1 MSIVAVRIDERLIHG
16 QVANLWTTSLQ
27 ASRIM
32 VIDNDIIKNDIQ
44 KTALKL
50 AKPSGVNL
58 SILGT
63 AKASANIKAG
73 KYDSQRVFI
82 VVKRPEILEE
92 LLNNGVEL
100 DTINVGN
107 MSQKDDTQHLTQSI
121 NLTKEDYDSFHKIL
135 DKGVKITAQM
145 VPSDNIK
152 NFEDIL
158 KDRKSVV

>member
-16 QVANLWTTSLQ
+16 QVANLWTTKLQ

-32 VIDNDIIKNDIQ
+32 VVDNDIIKNDIQ

-50 AKPSGVNL
+50 AKPAGVNL
-58 SILGT
+58 SILGV
-63 AKASANIKAG
+63 KKSSANILAG
-73 KYDSQRVFI
+73 KYDSQKVFL
-82 VVKRPEILEE
+82 VVKRPSILVSMMEE
-92 LLNNGVEL
+92 GVKF

-107 MSQKDDTQHLTQSI
+107 MSQKDTTQHLTQSI
-121 NLTKEDYDSFHKIL
+121 NVTDDDYHAFHQLL
-135 DKGVKITAQM
+135 DAGVKVTAQM

-158 KDRKSVV
+158 KDYKI

>member
-16 QVANLWTTSLQ
+16 QVANLWTTKLQ

-32 VIDNDIIKNDIQ
+32 VVDNDIIKNDIQ

-50 AKPSGVNL
+50 AKPAGVNL
-58 SILGT
+58 SILGV
-63 AKASANIKAG
+63 KKSSANILAG
-73 KYDSQRVFI
+73 KYDSQKVFL
-82 VVKRPEILEE
+82 VVKKPSILVSMMEE
-92 LLNNGVEL
+92 GVKF

-107 MSQKDDTQHLTQSI
+107 MSQKDTTQHLTQSI
-121 NLTKEDYDSFHKIL
+121 NVTDDDYHAFHQLL
-135 DKGVKITAQM
+135 DAGVKVTAQM

-158 KDRKSVV
+158 KDYKI